1 MHAFTKSLDE
11 GAPRRHQ
18 SRLGEG
24 CPAQSTVMGRT
35 LLECCCKVRSRSL
48 RSHSGEVSCPGGK
61 ADDLDATL
69 LDTALRETREEMGI
83 AHDRIETLGH
93 LGPPEKSLRG
103 DIVWPFVGFVH
114 SESTAERSE
123 DPNAALPSIDLD
135 AIRKT
140 ASKDEVDFV
149 FHLPLAQLGN
159 PARHRRYLF
168 RNKRPYTAMDVSD
181 LVEPLGGEFRST
193 SIERP
198 ELDEVDGG
206 RVEVWGLTGWYLW
219 MLASHVT
226 APVSE
231 SPMFYSR

>member
-1 MHAFTKSLDE
+1 MQALTKSLTRAHLDAIRAALARAAWD
-11 GAPRRHQ
+11 GGDRSKTAAILVP
-18 SRLGEG
+18 L
-24 CPAQSTVMGRT
+24 CNV
-35 LLECCCKVRSRSL
+35 LLQVRSRSL

-114 SESTAERSE
+114 SESTTERSE
-123 DPNAALPSIDLD
+123 DPNAALPSVDLE
-135 AIRKT
+135 AIRNT

-159 PARHRRYLF
+159 PARHRRHWEANSGVIRL
-168 RNKRPYTAMDVSD
+168 N
-181 LVEPLGGEFRST
+181 
-193 SIERP
+193 
-198 ELDEVDGG
+198 G
-206 RVEVWGLTGWYLW
+206 R
-219 MLASHVT
+219 
-226 APVSE
+226 
-231 SPMFYSR
+231 R